1 MVAFADGAAL
11 EGVQVAEFGEPVLF
25 LGDFE
30 HLRQT
35 VRRRGRVVD
44 GAVGVFQA
52 HAQRL
57 ADALQFERFE
67 FRQQLARQGQRI
79 QNRRVELAPQPA
91 QLRFEQLAVKRGV
104 VGGNRGIADEVHQLR
119 DSGLRRLLIRQH
131 HVRNARDFGDFRPQ
145 GNFRVHQN
153 RQRIHQRAAGH
164 FTAPISITRSFSVSS
179 PVDSKS
185 STTMVS
191 SIERSSSSVTTCVS
205 SIR

>member
-1 MVAFADGAAL
+1 MAPAL

-30 HLRQT
+30 HLRQA

-44 GAVGVFQA
+44 GAVGVFEA

-57 ADALQFERFE
+57 ADALEFERLQ
-67 FRQQLARQGQRI
+67 FRQQLARQGQGI

-104 VGGNRGIADEVHQLR
+104 VGGNRSIADEVHQLR

-131 HVRNARDFGDFRPQ
+131 HVRNACDFGNFRPQ
-145 GNFRVHQN
+145 GDFRVHQN
-153 RQRIHQRAAGH
+153 RQRIHQRAR
-164 FTAPISITRSFSVSS
+164 RSFSPRRFQSRGLSACPARWIQSPARRWYHQSS
-179 PVDSKS
+179 G
-185 STTMVS
+185 
-191 SIERSSSSVTTCVS
+191 RLHRVTTCVS